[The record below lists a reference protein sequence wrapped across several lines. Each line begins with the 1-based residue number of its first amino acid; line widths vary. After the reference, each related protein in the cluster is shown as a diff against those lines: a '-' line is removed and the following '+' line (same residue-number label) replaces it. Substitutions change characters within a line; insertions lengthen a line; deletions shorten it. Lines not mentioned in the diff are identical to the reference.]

1 MLHRRGRALAFA
13 NVLGEPGRLSPPIW
27 PCTTRGFP
35 CLRCC
40 HRSGGLLPHLFT
52 LAKLS
57 ERFEDVSQVFLRDAT
72 VLLPA
77 GGIFS
82 VALSVN
88 SSTGFS
94 LCAFLQPRNSRIPV
108 AQPKPRRLKSVLLH
122 PWRYQARCPFS
133 SPALASLRR
142 RCPDFPPAQPS
153 HDDQASDH
161 PAHPPL
167 LLYPIA
173 SFIPLVASVFQATDR
188 ARQGQLL
195 AAKIGTTQKPTLPS
209 KL

>member
-1 MLHRRGRALAFA
+1 VTPAAYPRVALNDRLLHRRGSALTCASA
-13 NVLGEPGRLSPPIW
+13 LSEPGRLSPPIW

-72 VLLPA
+72 VLLSA

-88 SSTGFS
+88 GGTGFS
-94 LCAFLQPRNSRIPV
+94 LYSSFAARLTSR
-108 AQPKPRRLKSVLLH
+108 KRRCTRLKPVPPP
-122 PWRYQARCPFS
+122 PWRYQARCPIS

-153 HDDQASDH
+153 CDD
-161 PAHPPL
+161 
-167 LLYPIA
+167 
-173 SFIPLVASVFQATDR
+173 
-188 ARQGQLL
+188 
-195 AAKIGTTQKPTLPS
+195 
-209 KL
+209 

>member
-1 MLHRRGRALAFA
+1 MTPAAYPRVALNDGLRHRRGRPLAFA
-13 NVLGEPGRLSPPIW
+13 NVLSEPGRLSPPIW

-35 CLRCC
+35 CLRCH

-57 ERFEDVSQVFLRDAT
+57 ERCEDVPQVFLRDAT

-88 SSTGFS
+88 GSTGFS
-94 LCAFLQPRNSRIPV
+94 LCSFSVETLPRTTQAQAHRTDSSLCHRTPGVTRRVALFRHRLLRAYDDGVRTFLP
-108 AQPKPRRLKSVLLH
+108 
-122 PWRYQARCPFS
+122 
-133 SPALASLRR
+133 
-142 RCPDFPPAQPS
+142 PS
-153 HDDQASDH
+153 HLAMTK
-161 PAHPPL
+161 PAITRL
-167 LLYPIA
+167 
-173 SFIPLVASVFQATDR
+173 T
-188 ARQGQLL
+188 RQF
-195 AAKIGTTQKPTLPS
+195 

>member
-1 MLHRRGRALAFA
+1 MADEPVSRILCNAPSREGRHIAAIIPLGRDSHHGSSSLPEGCSQQWIPPSPRENALCNARREAVHHKSILS
-13 NVLGEPGRLSPPIW
+13 EPGRLSPPIW

-82 VALSVN
+82 VALSV
-88 SSTGFS
+88 
-94 LCAFLQPRNSRIPV
+94 A
-108 AQPKPRRLKSVLLH
+108 
-122 PWRYQARCPFS
+122 
-133 SPALASLRR
+133 
-142 RCPDFPPAQPS
+142 
-153 HDDQASDH
+153 
-161 PAHPPL
+161 PL
-167 LLYPIA
+167 
-173 SFIPLVASVFQATDR
+173 
-188 ARQGQLL
+188 
-195 AAKIGTTQKPTLPS
+195 
-209 KL
+209 